1 MERFHFGQN
10 ALHSYEALKK
20 ETLYLTEAFQIKD
33 TIYFRYKDRVMPCV
47 RTGEGTYR
55 IKTVL
60 YWSMVE
66 KKLKWIKKIQS
77 EKFTNILENNYIIYT
92 ENNHLSS

>member
-10 ALHSYEALKK
+10 ALQSYEALK
-20 ETLYLTEAFQIKD
+20 EEAVHLTEAFRIKD

-47 RTGEGTYR
+47 KTGEGTYR

-66 KKLKWIKKIQS
+66 KKLHWLKKIQS
-77 EKFTNILENNYIIYT
+77 EKFTHVLENNRIIYAQI
-92 ENNHLSS
+92 ND

>member
-1 MERFHFGQN
+1 MERFHFGEN
-10 ALHSYEALKK
+10 SLHSYEALKE
-20 ETLYLTEAFQIKD
+20 ETNHLKEAFRIKD

-47 RTGEGTYR
+47 KTGEGFYR

-66 KKLKWIKKIQS
+66 KKLHWLKRIQS
-77 EKFTNILENNYIIYT
+77 EKFTKVLENNRITYMQ
-92 ENNHLSS
+92 NNH